1 MSERDTT
8 ALSGPIFDEST
19 EITFIELI
27 EVCGLEP
34 TLVDDMINEGILEPL
49 SGHRDNLSFSYSSIR
64 RTRTVI
70 HLQRDL
76 GLNLA
81 GAALALELLDQIS
94 NLQAQL
100 RRR

>member
-49 SGHRDNLSFSYSSIR
+49 SGNRDNLSFSYSSIR

>member
-34 TLVDDMINEGILEPL
+34 ALVDDMINEGILEPL
-49 SGHRDNLSFSYSSIR
+49 SGNRDNLSFSYSSIR

>member
-1 MSERDTT
+1 MSDRDTT
-8 ALSGPIFDEST
+8 ALSGFIFDEST

-27 EVCGLEP
+27 EVCGIEP
-34 TLVDDMINEGILEPL
+34 KLVGDMIDEGILEPL
-49 SGHRDNLSFSYSSIR
+49 SDHRDNQSFSYSSIR

>member
-1 MSERDTT
+1 MSERDAT

-27 EVCGLEP
+27 EVCGIESS
-34 TLVDDMINEGILEPL
+34 LVDEMINEGILEPL
-49 SGHRDNLSFSYSSIR
+49 SGHRDTQSFSYGSIR